1 MSKSGR
7 KIRVEANMINIMIDL
22 TPSHENLEKSTVA
35 LISRL
40 LWFIEHAICGPRL
53 RSDKGVMYAFPT
65 TLSYDMAI
73 KL

>member
-7 KIRVEANMINIMIDL
+7 KIRVEANIINIIIDL

-53 RSDKGVMYAFPT
+53 RSDKGVIV
-65 TLSYDMAI
+65 AI
-73 KL
+73 QFACIPHDFKL